1 MLNYPSNTRRLTLM
15 ANTTPSALL
24 FLASLAVL
32 LVTTYCALLK
42 PLIHD
47 EAFLLQAADSLS
59 KGQGYASYGVM
70 RGDGPWLFD
79 PYLTTGPVVLAPL
92 SVIWQVTNGDVTA
105 IRIFMLCFLYL
116 YLLGLFLL
124 FRNKQL
130 GPLSPALAIA
140 SSLCIVELPA
150 GLVLG
155 ELPAATALI
164 WSALAIKSN
173 KHYTAAILAGLAIQI
188 KLVYALAGGI
198 LLLALAIPL
207 PFSIGRIN
215 LRYSRN
221 VISMYAVFLIPTLM
235 FELWRF
241 LSFSDSNSWLANV
254 DKFMFY
260 LQHQNINTA
269 GNWLDD
275 QFLEQKISAF
285 QQAFPISAWVAGGIS
300 IFSTLV
306 WISRGFLSSK
316 FCPGSLPLPRLT
328 KLREGGGNS
337 PCR

>member
-1 MLNYPSNTRRLTLM
+1 
-15 ANTTPSALL
+15 
-24 FLASLAVL
+24 
-32 LVTTYCALLK
+32 
-42 PLIHD
+42 
-47 EAFLLQAADSLS
+47 
-59 KGQGYASYGVM
+59 M

-92 SVIWQVTNGDVTA
+92 SVIWRVTNGDVTA

-188 KLVYALAGGI
+188 KLVYVLAGGI

-207 PFSIGRIN
+207 LLSIGRIN

-241 LSFSDSNSWLANV
+241 LSFSDSNSWFANL

-269 GNWLDD
+269 GSWFDD
-275 QFLEQKISAF
+275 QFLGQKN
-285 QQAFPISAWVAGGIS
+285 PH
-300 IFSTLV
+300 
-306 WISRGFLSSK
+306 SSK
-316 FCPGSLPLPRLT
+316 RSRSPPGSRAEYQFFQLSF
-328 KLREGGGNS
+328 G
-337 PCR
+337 